1 MILCVCDRCGKQ
13 VDRFARFTKYKI
25 ERSAREYGF
34 DSDRSERQRCN
45 EPSCMYRGNLNLC
58 QDCQRVI
65 DDLLDKEFS
74 AFPKSVTLSTEL

>member
-1 MILCVCDRCGKQ
+1 MILQVCDRCGKQ
-13 VDRFARFTKYKI
+13 VDRFARLIKYSI
-25 ERSAREYGF
+25 ERSGKEYGF
-34 DSDRSERQRCN
+34 DSDRDDRQRCDD
-45 EPSCMYRGNLNLC
+45 PRCMYRRGINLC